1 MNRKNRHPEPASE
14 RMRPQPTA
22 SPAGDPVRQP
32 PAAPTND
39 PTEAI
44 RTRAYYKW
52 VEAGCPPGDGVGFW
66 LEAEAER
73 APGQNV
79 GSGI

>member
-1 MNRKNRHPEPASE
+1 MKRKDRTPVPVSE
-14 RMRPQPTA
+14 RLRPQPTA
-22 SPAGDPVRQP
+22 VSAGEPIRNP
-32 PAAPTND
+32 SAAPAND

-73 APGQNV
+73 RGPPMGV
-79 GSGI
+79 